1 MNVGN
6 RFLLFLYIEI
16 QYIKVILNLVA
27 TEEVGIND
35 VDILNDCFI
44 GFANRLIIAV
54 SFWLKVDYVI

>member
-1 MNVGN
+1 MVTGFYYSCIL
-6 RFLLFLYIEI
+6 RFSIG
-16 QYIKVILNLVA
+16 IKVILNLVA